1 VVTVRPFRGVRYNL
15 EKALLKHVVSPPYDV
30 ISENEKESFKTK
42 SPYNVVR
49 LILPEGK
56 DKYSNAGKLY
66 NQWKSEKVLVKDD
79 VPSFYVYE
87 QEYQYEGKKYVR
99 TGFVGLMKLEEFG
112 KGKVFPHEKTLAG
125 PKKDRY
131 ELMKACRANFSQIF
145 GLYMDKE
152 NELEKAFASAKK
164 TMPAA
169 SAVDDDGVKN
179 SLWLIQDQDIVN
191 KISRFM
197 SNKSIYIA
205 DGHHRYETSLNL
217 RDFFRK
223 QNKDAADELKPYDFA
238 MMMFVNFYDEGL
250 KIFPTHRVVDIDE
263 QFDEKVFFEKLENYF
278 VVEEI
283 EPARYEEFLNK
294 DEHCNIVMVYGDKY
308 YGLSIKDDDYEKLH
322 PVYRRVDTYILQE
335 LILKDVMGFS
345 EDKLLNKEGISFIQS
360 EEKVREASKKN
371 KAVGFIL
378 NGVPIEVVREI
389 SENGYVMPQKST
401 YFYPKLQTGLVFNDI

>member
-1 VVTVRPFRGVRYNL
+1 MVTVRPFRGVRYNL

>member
-30 ISENEKESFKTK
+30 ISESERESFKTK
-42 SPYNVVR
+42 SPYNVVH

-56 DKYSNAGKLY
+56 NKYDNAGKLY

-87 QEYQYEGKKYVR
+87 QEYRYEGKKYVR

-131 ELMKACRANFSQIF
+131 ELMKACKANFSQIF
-145 GLYMDKE
+145 GLYLDKE

-217 RDFFRK
+217 RDYFRK
-223 QNKDAADELKPYDFA
+223 LNKDAAGELKPYDFV

-250 KIFPTHRVVDIDE
+250 KIFPTHRVVDIDDK
-263 QFDEKVFFEKLENYF
+263 FDEKIFFEKLENYF

-283 EPARYEEFLNK
+283 EDTRYEEFLNK
-294 DEHCNIVMVYGDKY
+294 KENCNIVMVYGSKY

-345 EDKLLNKEGISFIQS
+345 EDKLLNKEGISFMQS
-360 EEKVREASKKN
+360 EEKVREAAEKN

-378 NGVPIEVVREI
+378 NGVPIDVVREI

>member
-1 VVTVRPFRGVRYNL
+1 MVTVRPFRGVRYNL

-30 ISENEKESFKTK
+30 ISESERESFKTK
-42 SPYNVVR
+42 SPYNVVH

-56 DKYSNAGKLY
+56 NKYNNAGKLY

-87 QEYQYEGKKYVR
+87 QEYRYEGKKYVR

-131 ELMKACRANFSQIF
+131 ELMKACKANFSQIF
-145 GLYMDKE
+145 GLYLDKE

-250 KIFPTHRVVDIDE
+250 KIFPTHRVVDIDDK
-263 QFDEKVFFEKLENYF
+263 FDEKVFFEKLENYF

-283 EPARYEEFLNK
+283 EHTRYEKFLNK
-294 DEHCNIVMVYGDKY
+294 KENCKIVMVYGDKY

-335 LILKDVMGFS
+335 LILKGVMGFS
-345 EDKLLNKEGISFIQS
+345 EDKLLNKEGISFMQS
-360 EEKVREASKKN
+360 EEKVREAAEKN

>member
-1 VVTVRPFRGVRYNL
+1 MVTVKPFRGVRYNL

-30 ISENEKESFKTK
+30 ISEEEKESFKTK

-49 LILPEGK
+49 LILPDGK
-56 DKYSNAGKLY
+56 DKYNNAGKIY

-99 TGFVGLMKLEEFG
+99 TGFIGLLKLEEFG

-131 ELMKACRANFSQIF
+131 ELMKACKANFSQIF

-152 NELEKAFASAKK
+152 KEMEKAFSSAKK

-191 KISRFM
+191 KISKFM
-197 SNKSIYIA
+197 SSKAIYIA

-223 QNKDAADELKPYDFA
+223 QNKDAADEVRPYDFA

-250 KIFPTHRVVDIDE
+250 KIFPTHRVVDPDD
-263 QFDEKVFFEKLENYF
+263 QFDEKEFFEKLENYF
-278 VVEEI
+278 VVEAI
-283 EPARYEEFLNK
+283 EHTRYEEFLNRK
-294 DEHCNIVMVYGDKY
+294 ENCNIVMAYGDKY
-308 YGLSIKDDDYEKLH
+308 YGLSIKDDNYEKLH

-345 EDKLLNKEGISFIQS
+345 EDKLLNKEGISFMQS
-360 EEKVREASKKN
+360 GEKVRETAQKN
-371 KAVGFIL
+371 KAIGFIL